1 MFVFSP
7 SACSH
12 ITVFSTHKHNGAANS
27 SKYLYIR
34 YIYIYIYLFIY
45 LDLYYYAYN
54 VLQDYKESMM
64 GQGDK
69 DDFIQ
74 TLGLSLLQCA
84 WLY

>member
-1 MFVFSP
+1 MVRQ
-7 SACSH
+7 
-12 ITVFSTHKHNGAANS
+12 IVANI
-27 SKYLYIR
+27 YISDIFIF
-34 YIYIYIYLFIY
+34 IYIYIYLFIY
-45 LDLYYYAYN
+45 LDLYYYVYN